1 MNNEFNSRNL
11 NRRLDLCGTLE
22 RVAKREQVRKEQRQ
36 APQQVAADSAAAYE
50 RGFQSAFTEANRK
63 INLKRLAECDPAMAF
78 FLTRNT
84 SVETA

>member
-1 MNNEFNSRNL
+1 MNNDFNSRNL
-11 NRRLDLCGTLE
+11 HRRIDLAGTLE
-22 RVAKREQVRKEQRQ
+22 RAAKREQVQKEQRQ

-50 RGFQSAFTEANRK
+50 RGFRSAFTEANRK
-63 INLKRLAECDPAMAF
+63 INLKRLAESDPALAF

>member
-1 MNNEFNSRNL
+1 MTDYTSQNL

-50 RGFQSAFTEANRK
+50 RGFQSAFSEANRK
-63 INLKRLAECDPAMAF
+63 INLKQLAEIDPAAAF
-78 FLTRNT
+78 FLTRNR